1 MRKKMVAILL
11 SAAMIMQPVST
22 VCAADMDSEAITE
35 DLFTSEETI
44 QDDNNPGTDEAA
56 DEFGDGESF
65 SSEAVVP
72 FVSSSGKN
80 EGMEENIAGKSAASD
95 SEIIAQGSCGET
107 QNWTLDS
114 EGVLRISGTGAMTC
128 DQPAPWS
135 DYREKIKSV
144 IIENGVRSIG
154 YKSFLSCSALTSVT
168 IPDSVWYISSNA
180 FEKCSALTEI
190 TIPDSV
196 DYLEP
201 GTFEDCV
208 SLKKV
213 NFPQNF
219 TKIGRFA
226 FFGCTG
232 MESIS
237 IPDSVTSIG
246 DSAFAK
252 CSSLKEIVIPRGVTE
267 IEDYT
272 FEKCSN
278 LKKIVLPDN
287 LTRIGETAFFEC
299 TSLSGISIPDSVTE
313 IGEVAFSGCSSLTDV
328 KLSNSLTQ
336 IPKVAFGDCT
346 SLKRIIIPDG
356 VTSLG
361 ENVFQQCENL
371 ESVIIP
377 DSMKSIG
384 WACFYRCSKLKE
396 IELPDSVT
404 EIDDTSFNECTNL
417 TICGTPGTFIEEY
430 AGKNKIP
437 FRGNGSSSGKCGDNV
452 NWRLDSTGILT
463 ISGTGAMAEYKN
475 ETEVPWYGQRE
486 TLKSV
491 TIKEGVTGIGTNTF
505 KGCTNLTEITIPES
519 VVNIGKDAFAYCSK
533 VTLHVIMDSYG
544 EKYAKEN
551 NISFQM
557 LETAHNFIPVE
568 TKEPTCT
575 EKGYTTYKCTGCGK
589 TYTEEKD
596 ALGHK
601 WNKDYTIDRDATY
614 LQEGQK
620 SIHCSV
626 CGQIKEDSI
635 ETIPKTEGF
644 LSGDKLVP
652 SDVSSPSPGCSLA
665 GLQGKY
671 VVQIDEAL
679 NRINEIR
686 MEACREGVINPSTGK
701 PLTPKDYVPIRW
713 SSDLEYIA
721 RIRAAEASLT
731 LGHVRTNGKSCF
743 NLKSPGSV
751 YSQGEVLAWTWAGTM
766 VAGINLWYTEKDAW
780 VKQDS
785 SKVTGHYT
793 QMIDPSH
800 LYVGLGTF
808 CSDIAPARNTTA
820 GEFSSYTGL
829 DETRG
834 TGIDDCIQVLD
845 ISNKFLLPEYH
856 ISGASSGKPGD
867 QTQLEL
873 TVDAKVNGNDIKGLK
888 VLKSVT
894 WTSSNDKIASVNQNG
909 RVTAK
914 SAGTVQITA
923 QDADGNKGNFT
934 FTVESDHNNP
944 PTTDPSEEGNHN
956 NPPTTDPSE
965 EENHTHTPVADPA
978 VEATCT
984 NPGRTQGS
992 HCSVCGAVLEEQKE
1006 IPVTE
1011 HKWGAWATISKAT
1024 VLAPEKQ
1031 SRTCSICRKQETKSV
1046 GEKLSPTAKLNY
1058 TSLKLK
1064 TGQTTGVV
1072 KISGLA
1078 EGDSVKSWK
1087 SSNKKIVKVDSKGKI
1102 VAQKTSGTAY
1112 VTATLASG
1120 KTVKVKI
1127 TVQKS
1132 AVKTKNLT
1140 GLKKSLS
1147 LKKGKTA
1154 TLKPVRNPITS
1165 TEKITY
1171 VSSNKKVVTV
1181 SSKGVVKAIAP
1192 GEAKITVKCGSARFV
1207 IKVTVPKTK
1216 KAARS

>member
-1 MRKKMVAILL
+1 MRKKMVAVLL
-11 SAAMIMQPVST
+11 STAMIMQPVSA
-22 VCAADMDSEAITE
+22 VYAEDWDSEATAGIP
-35 DLFTSEETI
+35 FTSEKTI
-44 QDDNNPGTDEAA
+44 QDEINPGNNEAA
-56 DEFGDGESF
+56 NEFEDGDNYTFET
-65 SSEAVVP
+65 VVP
-72 FVSSSGKN
+72 YASSSGEN
-80 EGMEENIAGKSAASD
+80 EGVAENITGETSTPD

-107 QNWTLDS
+107 QNWTLDNK
-114 EGVLRISGTGAMTC
+114 GVLRITGTGAMTSA
-128 DQPAPWS
+128 QPAPW
-135 DYREKIKSV
+135 DNYKEKIKSV
-144 IIENGVRSIG
+144 IIEDGVRSIG

-168 IPDSVWYISSNA
+168 IPDSVLYISSNA

-190 TIPDSV
+190 TIPDSINN
-196 DYLEP
+196 LEA

-219 TKIGRFA
+219 SKIGRFA
-226 FFGCTG
+226 FYGCTG

-246 DSAFAK
+246 DSAFSG

-267 IEDYT
+267 IEDFT

-287 LTRIGETAFFEC
+287 PKRIGEAAFFEC

-336 IPKVAFGDCT
+336 IPKIVFGDCT
-346 SLKRIIIPDG
+346 SLKSIIIPDG

-361 ENVFQQCENL
+361 ENVFQQCKNL

-417 TICGTPGTFIEEY
+417 TIIGTPGSFIEEY
-430 AGKNKIP
+430 ARKNEIP
-437 FRGNGSSSGKCGDNV
+437 FQGNGGCSGKCGDNV
-452 NWRLDSTGILT
+452 NWHMNSTGILT
-463 ISGTGAMAEYKN
+463 ISGSGSIAEYTD
-475 ETEVPWYGQRE
+475 ETKVPWYGQRE
-486 TLKSV
+486 NIKSV
-491 TIKEGVTGIGTNTF
+491 IIKDGVTGIGTNAF
-505 KGCTNLTEITIPES
+505 KGCTNLIEITIPES
-519 VVNIGKDAFAYCSK
+519 VVNIGKDAFGYCSNA
-533 VTLHVIMDSYG
+533 LLLVIADSYG

-551 NISFQM
+551 NISFQV
-557 LETAHNFIPVE
+557 LETEHSFIPIE

-575 EKGYTTYKCTGCGK
+575 EKGYITYKCTGCGK
-589 TYTEEKD
+589 TYTEEKA

-601 WNKDYTIDRDATY
+601 WNKDYTIDKEANY

-644 LSGDKLVP
+644 ISGDKLVP
-652 SDVSSPSPGCSLA
+652 SDVLSPSSGCSLA

-686 MEACREGVINPSTGK
+686 QEACREGIINPSTGK
-701 PLTPKDYVPIRW
+701 PLTSKDYVPIRW

-731 LGHVRTNGKSCF
+731 FGHVRTNGKSCF
-743 NLKSPGSV
+743 NIKSPGSV
-751 YSQGEVLAWTWAGTM
+751 YSQGEVLAWIMRESM
-766 VAGINLWYTEKDAW
+766 VDGINMWYTEKDAW
-780 VKQDS
+780 VKQDT
-785 SKVTGHYT
+785 SKETGHYT

-808 CSDIAPARNTTA
+808 CSDIAPAHYTTA
-820 GEFSSYTGL
+820 GEFSSCTGL

-834 TGIDDCIQVLD
+834 SGIDDCIQVLD
-845 ISNKFLLPEYH
+845 ISNKFLLPGYH
-856 ISGASSGKPGD
+856 ILGAASGKPGD
-867 QTQLEL
+867 QTQLEV
-873 TVDAKVNGNDIKGLK
+873 TVDAKVSGNDVKGLK

-894 WTSSNDKIASVNQNG
+894 WTSSNDTIASVDQNG
-909 RVTAK
+909 CVTAL

-923 QDADGNKGNFT
+923 QDAEGNKGNLT
-934 FTVESDHNNP
+934 FTVVTDHNNTS
-944 PTTDPSEEGNHN
+944 TTDPSVEEK
-956 NPPTTDPSE
+956 
-965 EENHTHTPVADPA
+965 HTHTPVVDPA

-1006 IPVTE
+1006 IPMTE
-1011 HKWGAWATISKAT
+1011 HKWGAWKTISKAT

-1031 SRTCSICRKQETKSV
+1031 SRTCSTCKKQETKSV
-1046 GEKLSPTAKLNY
+1046 GKKLSPTAKLNY
-1058 TSLKLK
+1058 TSLNLK
-1064 TGQTTGVV
+1064 IGQTTGVV

-1078 EGDSVKSWK
+1078 KGDYVKSWK

-1102 VAQKTSGTAY
+1102 TAQKTSGTAY

-1132 AVKTKNLT
+1132 AVKTKKLE
-1140 GLKKSLS
+1140 GLKKSFS

-1192 GEAKITVKCGSARFV
+1192 GEAKITIKCGSARFV

-1216 KAARS
+1216 KAVRS